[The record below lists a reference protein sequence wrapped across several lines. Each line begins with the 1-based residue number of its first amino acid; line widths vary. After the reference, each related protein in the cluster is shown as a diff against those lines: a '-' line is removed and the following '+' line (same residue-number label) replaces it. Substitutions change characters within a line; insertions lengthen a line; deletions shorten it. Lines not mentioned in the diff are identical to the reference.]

1 VTADRDDLHAL
12 TRSVADILARPD
24 ASVRLAPTS
33 WGATTRPPAG
43 ELTAEAR
50 GQTLTYRFDS
60 EVEQA
65 LLTSGGGVITDIAV
79 TLRAA
84 ENGQTR
90 TESFDIVRNP

>member
-1 VTADRDDLHAL
+1 M
-12 TRSVADILARPD
+12 ADILARPD
-24 ASVRLAPTS
+24 AAVRLTPLS

-43 ELTAEAR
+43 ELTPQAR
-50 GQTLTYRFDS
+50 GQALAYLFDA

-65 LLTSGGGVITDIAV
+65 LLTSGGGVIADIAV

-84 ENGQTR
+84 ENGQLK